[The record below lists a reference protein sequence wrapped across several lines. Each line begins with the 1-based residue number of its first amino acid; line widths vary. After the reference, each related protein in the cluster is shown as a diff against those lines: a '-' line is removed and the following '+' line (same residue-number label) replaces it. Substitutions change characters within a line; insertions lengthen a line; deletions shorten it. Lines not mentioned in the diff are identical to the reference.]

1 MHFTRRVFWFVTGLT
16 SLILGLIGV
25 ILPLLPT
32 TPFLLLASAC
42 FMKASPRVN
51 HWLITHPSL
60 GPPIVEWQE
69 KKTIKKSIKKKS
81 LLFDNTKFCYFNCSC
96 STFMGKNRS
105 ILFCYCAFGLFFKDS
120 YLGVDLY

>member
-1 MHFTRRVFWFVTGLT
+1 MHFTLKVFWFVAGLT

-69 KKTIKKSIKKKS
+69 KKTIKKSIKKKAFFLIILS
-81 LLFDNTKFCYFNCSC
+81 FVISIALAPLLWVKI
-96 STFMGKNRS
+96 G
-105 ILFCYCAFGLFFKDS
+105 LFCFAIVLLVCFS
-120 YLGVDLY
+120 RIPTSE

>member
-69 KKTIKKSIKKKS
+69 KKTIKKSIKKKTFFLIILS
-81 LLFDNTKFCYFNCSC
+81 FVISIALAPLLWVKI
-96 STFMGKNRS
+96 G
-105 ILFCYCAFGLFFKDS
+105 LFCFAIVLLVCFSRIPTSG
-120 YLGVDLY
+120 

>member
-1 MHFTRRVFWFVTGLT
+1 MHFTRKVFWFVTGLT

-51 HWLITHPSL
+51 HWLITHPFL

-69 KKTIKKSIKKKS
+69 KKTIKKSIKKKTFFLIILS
-81 LLFDNTKFCYFNCSC
+81 FVISIALAPLLWVKI
-96 STFMGKNRS
+96 G
-105 ILFCYCAFGLFFKDS
+105 LFCFVIVLLVCFS
-120 YLGVDLY
+120 RIPTSE